1 MIMIYTAFIYT
12 ILMSA
17 VIIFQLCLTLGLPWG
32 AASMGGKFP
41 GKYPTKMRFVSF
53 FNMILLSFMTMIVL
67 IKADLILPQFKSTSH
82 FAIWFV
88 VVFSITAV
96 ILNTITKS
104 KIERNIWAPVTAIQ
118 FICVLIVAFN

>member
-88 VVFSITAV
+88 VIFSITAV